1 MATLSFIKEL
11 DGNQL
16 FYAEKVAEEAIKQ
29 GVDPKLAVAIA
40 FKESG
45 LRPDP
50 GRGSSGEV
58 GMMQIMPATGKS
70 LGYSMMQLENSPEKN
85 IEAGVKYLKQGLD
98 ATGNDPRL
106 ASIFY
111 NGGPTTY
118 EKFRTGQPYDPKI
131 NQYLGKLN
139 EYGTFGDYKPPEG
152 ESAPAVQGKTPDAP
166 SSGVTVSYGEGS
178 QQELNRDLFG
188 LIGGAAGA
196 GAVAAP
202 YASNLTAR
210 SIGNVLSQI
219 DQSRARSN
227 ARAMPTPPPPPTA
240 PPAPVG
246 GLPTTPQSVVRL
258 PQAGV
263 APTTGGLPTP
273 MGVADAGR
281 MAQGQTG
288 VIPYNTSK
296 ALGLTDIEA
305 GQALTNTKQ
314 AGGAWDLANKRGE
327 AMTRLQGMGA
337 GNFVENPM
345 FGGLMTEAP
354 SVGGGPRASFTM
366 QPEIPPSPEL
376 PAGRPAQLSA
386 LPARQVVPTMPP
398 MPAPPSGL
406 DQVKNMFTGMMRQTA
421 KVFPYIAPP
430 LAGYSIGRDVAD
442 LYGAYEQEPKDRD
455 WLDTALTG
463 ASALGTLGSFTPAAR
478 LAIPTAIASPLIRNL
493 RRTLIEKANS
503 PEEQAYIDQP
513 LTLQE
518 EAMAQRPAFRY
529 ARP

>member
-1 MATLSFIKEL
+1 MATLSFIKDL
-11 DGNQL
+11 DGDQL
-16 FYAEKVAEEAIKQ
+16 HYAGKVAEEAIKQ

-50 GRGSSGEV
+50 GRGESGEV
-58 GMMQIMPATGKS
+58 GMMQIMPATGKG

-111 NGGPTTY
+111 NGGPGTY
-118 EKFRTGQPYDPKI
+118 EKFRTGQPYDPRV
-131 NQYLGKLN
+131 NDYLGKLKG
-139 EYGTFGDYKPPEG
+139 YGTFGDYKPPEG
-152 ESAPAVQGKTPDAP
+152 ESAPAVQGKTTDAP
-166 SSGVTVSYGEGS
+166 SSGVTVSYGDGS

-188 LIGGAAGA
+188 LIGGAAGV
-196 GAVAAP
+196 GVVAAP

-210 SIGNVLSQI
+210 GVGSVLSQI

-227 ARAMPTPPPPPTA
+227 ARAMPTPPPAPTA

-246 GLPTTPQSVVRL
+246 GLPATPQSVVRL
-258 PQAGV
+258 PQAGGIPQNIPQGGG
-263 APTTGGLPTP
+263 APATGYGTYNY
-273 MGVADAGR
+273 GVS
-281 MAQGQTG
+281 Q
-288 VIPYNTSK
+288 
-296 ALGLTDIEA
+296 GLTDIEA
-305 GQALTNTKQ
+305 GRALDMTKQ
-314 AGGAWDLANKRGE
+314 QGGVHDLLSGRREGMN
-327 AMTRLQGMGA
+327 RLQAMGA
-337 GNFVENPM
+337 NNFVENPRY
-345 FGGLMTEAP
+345 GGIMTEAP

-398 MPAPPSGL
+398 MPTPPSGL

-430 LAGYSIGRDVAD
+430 LAGYSLGRDVAD
-442 LYGAYEQEPKDRD
+442 LYGAYEQEPQDRD

-463 ASALGTLGSFTPAAR
+463 ASALGTLGSFTPAAP

-493 RRTLIEKANS
+493 RRTLIEKGNS
-503 PEEQAYIDQP
+503 PEEQEFINQP
-513 LTLQE
+513 VTPQE